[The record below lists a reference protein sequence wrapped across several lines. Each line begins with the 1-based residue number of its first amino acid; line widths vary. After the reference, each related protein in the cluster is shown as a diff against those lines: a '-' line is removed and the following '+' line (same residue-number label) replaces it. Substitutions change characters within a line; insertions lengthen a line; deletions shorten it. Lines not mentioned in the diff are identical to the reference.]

1 MEPAEDSIIV
11 EGDGTLDLRWR
22 GWKEIDPFTFSVA
35 SQVVFLNLSS
45 NQLNSLPGELSLFEM
60 LKVLNL
66 NNNCLVK
73 LPQSI
78 GSLTNLEELRVEHNS
93 LKALPDEIGTCRK
106 LRILSLRNNEL
117 SRLPT
122 TIEECIRLKEI
133 DLEENDLVHVPYE
146 ISKLKETL
154 TKISLRNNKNLTTIP
169 DKMHDNT
176 EAILEI
182 LTLLY
187 SKTNLFYTIKTS
199 TCEMS
204 SLIAK
209 NQIEIVKLKA
219 QIEELQIE
227 KKELQDVKN
236 SCQRYLLLKR
246 KYQSA
251 KMRIKNWIAFVKRMF
266 SKDSRVAI
274 IPEFQESTSIQ

>member
-1 MEPAEDSIIV
+1 MEEDSIVV

-22 GWKEIDPFTFSVA
+22 GWKEIDPLTFSVA
-35 SQVVFLNLSS
+35 SQVVFLNLSC
-45 NQLNSLPGELSLFEM
+45 NQLISLPEELSPFQM

-66 NNNCLVK
+66 NNNCLVN

-78 GSLTNLEELRVEHNS
+78 RSLTKLEELRVEYNS
-93 LKALPDEIGTCRK
+93 LKVLPDDIGTCRK

-122 TIEECIRLKEI
+122 TIGECVRLKEL

-146 ISKLKETL
+146 LSKLKETL
-154 TKISLRNNKNLTTIP
+154 TKISLRNNKNLTTVP
-169 DKMHDNT
+169 EKMHDNT

-187 SKTNLFYTIKTS
+187 SKTNLFNTIKTS
-199 TCEMS
+199 TSEMS
-204 SLIAK
+204 SLVVE

-219 QIEELQIE
+219 QIEELRIE

-236 SCQRYLLLKR
+236 SCQRYLLLKQR
-246 KYQSA
+246 CQNA
-251 KMRIKNWIAFVKRMF
+251 KMRIKNWVVFVKRMF
-266 SKDSRVAI
+266 SRDSRVAII